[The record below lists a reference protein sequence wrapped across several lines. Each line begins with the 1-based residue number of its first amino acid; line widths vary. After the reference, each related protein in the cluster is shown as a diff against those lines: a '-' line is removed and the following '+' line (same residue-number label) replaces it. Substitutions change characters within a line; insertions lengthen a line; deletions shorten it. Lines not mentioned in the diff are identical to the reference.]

1 MTIKITSSKKIIF
14 CSSIFLLL
22 FTSTSSFSQVLE
34 VKGNSTIISN
44 GDTTPSLT
52 DFTDFG
58 TVASGNKFSRSFVLK
73 NTGTSTLNFPSTAT
87 SVVLS
92 GTMANQFGITTSV
105 VINPLSL
112 TADTYTII
120 EVSFNPSSAGTKN
133 ATLTIDPSNGSP
145 ATYSFAITGT
155 ATAAVTSDFTRTT
168 LSSSFNYPYTLIYGP
183 DNYLWLTERV
193 GKKVNRVHKTT
204 GVVDELLNISSLVYL
219 SGGQDGLLGMALHPN
234 LGKGTGEDY
243 VYIAYTYSTA
253 GKTGWTYPTNPT
265 APEKIINAAD
275 DATRRTK
282 IVRYTYSVASNNGTL
297 ASPLVLIEGLSGSN
311 DHNSGKLA
319 FGPDNKLY
327 YTIGDQGVNQF
338 GNKCNVSHAQ
348 DIPTL
353 AMLNSV
359 PPNYNYYEG
368 KTLRL
373 NLDGSIPDDN
383 PAINGIRSH
392 IYTYGHRNAQG
403 LVFGKNGKLYSS
415 EHGPKSD
422 DELNILQ
429 SGGNYG
435 WPYVSGYKD
444 NKNYEYCNWSSAA
457 NCSSLLFN
465 DYACGVGA
473 TSLTEISW
481 AGTFTN
487 PITTLYT
494 IDAGYN
500 FTGGWLTWPTIGPSS
515 AKIYEGFTS
524 EITGWDNSIFIT
536 ALKKGRVYRQK
547 LSSDGNTVLGDPEEL
562 FYTQNRYR
570 DIAFDPD
577 GKTIYIIT
585 DSGGTTSGPSGSS
598 SLTVIDLGK
607 ILVYTYSPAPLTCTI
622 PVPDVTTLATITNSC
637 SVASISPPTAT
648 NNCAG
653 TTGIVGL
660 TDTVFPITA
669 QGTTTV
675 VWKYNYGSGLTVTQ
689 NQTVIINSTTWDGNI
704 WSNGLPS
711 SQAAIFAADY
721 TISNDLSACSVT
733 VSNNANVIVNSY
745 VNVTLNGPITVSS
758 GSFTLNNNAN
768 LIQTTNANNS
778 GNIIVKRN
786 SSPLM
791 RLDYTLWS
799 SPVANQNLSNFSP
812 LTTST
817 RFYSYNTNTNFY
829 NTVANPSTTNFSD
842 GQGYLIR
849 MPNTH
854 PTIPTVWNGSF
865 TGVPHNGY
873 YSMTMSNGGATKR
886 FNLIGNP
893 YPSPINMAQ
902 FVTDNNT
909 KITGTLYFWRKT
921 NGIGTAY
928 CTWAGGTFVTN
939 GNTQTANPN
948 GVIQTGQGFFVEALN
963 ASTSLQFNNGQ
974 RVANAAGQFFKT
986 KQPVAD
992 RSTIWLNASNAQGDF
1007 SQMAV
1012 GYIPD
1017 ATLGVDFF
1025 DGKYYNDSEFA
1036 LNTLLDN
1043 EEYVIQGRPIPFDVS
1058 DVVPLAFKTT
1068 NAGSYNIA
1076 VDHTEG
1082 LFSGNQDIIL
1092 VDHLTGTETDLKSG
1106 GYTFAAAAGVNN
1118 ARFSLKYQKTLGN
1131 TQQILDENNI
1141 LVYKNKEAIHIK
1153 SSSTTIDNIKLYD
1166 ISGRHIFEKTNINA
1180 NETHIESAK
1189 FEKQILII
1197 KIVLDNNKLINKK
1210 VAN

>member
-14 CSSIFLLL
+14 CSSIIVLL
-22 FTSTSSFSQVLE
+22 FTSISSFSQVLE
-34 VKGNSTIISN
+34 VKGNNTMISN
-44 GDTTPSLT
+44 GDTTPSLI

-58 TVASGNKFSRSFVLK
+58 TVPSGNKFSRSFVLK
-73 NTGTSTLNFPSTAT
+73 NTGTSSLVFTA
-87 SVVLS
+87 SPVVIS
-92 GTMANQFGITTSV
+92 GDATASRFSITTSV
-105 VINPLSL
+105 IVTSRTL
-112 TADTYTII
+112 TANTYTII
-120 EVSFNPSSAGTKN
+120 EISYNPDTALTAGVSTATVTLNSNNISDSSFTFTIKGT
-133 ATLTIDPSNGSP
+133 P
-145 ATYSFAITGT
+145 
-155 ATAAVTSDFTRTT
+155 TAAVASDFTRTT
-168 LSSSFNYPYTLIYGP
+168 LSSTFNYPYSLIYGP

-204 GVVDELLNISSLVYL
+204 GAVDELLDLSSLVYRI
-219 SGGQDGLLGMALHPN
+219 GGQDGLLGMALHPN
-234 LGKGTGEDY
+234 LAQGTGEDY
-243 VYIAYTYSTA
+243 VYLAYTYGTTSANEST
-253 GKTGWTYPTNPT
+253 
-265 APEKIINAAD
+265 
-275 DATRRTK
+275 R
-282 IVRYTYSVASNNGTL
+282 IVRYTYSVTSNNGLL

-338 GNKCNVSHAQ
+338 DNKCNVNHAQ

-392 IYTYGHRNAQG
+392 IFTYGHRNAQG

-435 WPYVSGYKD
+435 WPFVSGYKD
-444 NKNYEYCNWSSAA
+444 NKNYEFCNWSTAPT
-457 NCSSLLFN
+457 CSSLSFN
-465 DYACGVGA
+465 DYACGAGA
-473 TSLTEISW
+473 TSLTEMSW

-494 IDAGYN
+494 IDSGYN

-524 EITGWDNSIFIT
+524 EIPGWDNSIFIT

-547 LSSDGNTVLGDPEEL
+547 LSSDGNTVVGEPEEL

-598 SLTVIDLGK
+598 SLTVVDLGK
-607 ILVYTYSPAPLTCTI
+607 ILVYTYSPAALTCGV
-622 PVPDVTTLATITNSC
+622 PVPDVTTLPTITNSC
-637 SVASISPPTAT
+637 SVASITPPTAT

-653 TTGIVGL
+653 TNGIVGL

-669 QGTTTV
+669 QGTTIV
-675 VWKYNYGSGLTVTQ
+675 VWKYSYGSGLTVTQ
-689 NQTVIINSTTWDGNI
+689 NQTVIINSTTWDGNT

-733 VSNNANVIVNSY
+733 VSNNANVTVNSN

-873 YSMTMSNGGATKR
+873 YSMAMSNGGATKR

-921 NGIGTAY
+921 NGVGTAY

-939 GNTQTANPN
+939 GNIQTANPN

-963 ASTSLQFNNGQ
+963 NSTSLQFNNGQ
-974 RVANAAGQFFKT
+974 RVANTTGQFFKT

-1012 GYIPD
+1012 GYIPE
-1017 ATLGVDFF
+1017 ATLGVDTF

-1043 EEYVIQGRPIPFDVS
+1043 EEYVIQGRPKPFDVS
-1058 DVVPLAFKTT
+1058 DIVPLAFKTT

-1076 VDHTEG
+1076 IDHTEG

-1106 GYTFAAAAGVNN
+1106 GYTFAATAGVNN

-1180 NETHIESAK
+1180 NETHIEIAK
-1189 FEKQILII
+1189 FGKQILIL
-1197 KIVLDNNKLINKK
+1197 KIVLDNDKLISKK
-1210 VAN
+1210 VEN

>member
-1 MTIKITSSKKIIF
+1 MTQKTTSFPKI
-14 CSSIFLLL
+14 LL
-22 FTSTSSFSQVLE
+22 FASIIVLFFNSNNSFSQVLE
-34 VKGNSTIISN
+34 VKGNGISIPDNTST
-44 GDTTPSLT
+44 TTNYI
-52 DFTDFG
+52 DFG
-58 TVASGNKFSRSFVLK
+58 TVPSGNKFSRSFVLK
-73 NTGTSTLNFPSTAT
+73 NIGTSNLIFSGEKVALSNTTDFSITTNVVVSSNTLTANT
-87 SVVLS
+87 YLIIEISYNPTTTS
-92 GTMANQFGITTSV
+92 GTQTSRVTITSNS
-105 VINPLSL
+105 IPAGSSS
-112 TADTYTII
+112 YT
-120 EVSFNPSSAGTKN
+120 FN
-133 ATLTIDPSNGSP
+133 L
-145 ATYSFAITGT
+145 TGT
-155 ATAAVTSDFTRTT
+155 ATAAVASDFTRTT
-168 LSSSFNYPYTLIYGP
+168 LSSTFNYPYSLIYGP

-234 LGKGTGEDY
+234 LGEGTGEDY
-243 VYIAYTYSTA
+243 VYIAYTYSTVN

-265 APEKIINAAD
+265 DPQKIVNAAD

-282 IVRYTYSVASNNGTL
+282 IVRYTYSVTSTDGTL
-297 ASPLVLIEGLSGSN
+297 ASPLVVMEGLSGSN
-311 DHNSGKLA
+311 DHNSGKLS
-319 FGPDNKLY
+319 FGPDSKLY

-338 GNKCNVSHAQ
+338 GNKCNVNRSQ

-353 AMLNSV
+353 SMLNSV
-359 PPNYNYYEG
+359 PPNYEYYQG

-444 NKNYEYCNWSSAA
+444 NKNYEYCNWSTAPT
-457 NCSSLLFN
+457 CSSLSFN
-465 DYACGVGA
+465 DYACGAGA
-473 TSLTEISW
+473 TSLTEMSW
-481 AGTFTN
+481 AGTFTT
-487 PITTLYT
+487 PVTTLYT

-524 EITGWDNSIFIT
+524 EIPGWDNSIFIT

-547 LSSDGNTVLGDPEEL
+547 LSADGNTVVGEPEEL

-598 SLTVIDLGK
+598 SLTVVDLGK
-607 ILVYTYSPAPLTCTI
+607 VLVYTYSPAALTCTI
-622 PVPDVTTLATITNSC
+622 PVPDVTTLPTITNSC
-637 SVASISPPTAT
+637 SVASIAPPTAT

-653 TTGIVGL
+653 TAGIVGL
-660 TDTVFPITA
+660 TDTIFPITTP
-669 QGTTTV
+669 GTTTV
-675 VWKYNYGSGLTVTQ
+675 TWKYNYGNGLSLTQ
-689 NQTVIINSTTWDGNI
+689 NQTVTITSTTWNGTT

-711 SQAAIFAADY
+711 SQAAIFESDY
-721 TISNDLSACSVT
+721 TITTDLSACSLT
-733 VSNNANVIVNSY
+733 VSNNANVTVNPN
-745 VNVTLNGPITVSS
+745 VNVTLNGPLTVSS

-778 GNIIVKRN
+778 GNIIVIRN

-799 SPVANQNLSNFSP
+799 APVANQNLSNFSP
-812 LTTST
+812 LTTTT
-817 RFYSYNTNTNFY
+817 RFYTYTTNTNLY
-829 NTVANPSTTNFSD
+829 TAIANPSTTNFTE

-854 PTIPTVWNGSF
+854 PATPTVWNGTF

-873 YSMTMSNGGATKR
+873 YPITMTNGGATKR
-886 FNLIGNP
+886 FNLVGNP

-921 NGIGTAY
+921 NGAGTAY

-939 GNTQTANPN
+939 SNAQTIDPN

-974 RVANAAGQFFKT
+974 RVSNTTGQFFKIT
-986 KQPVAD
+986 QAVAD
-992 RSTIWLNASNAQGDF
+992 RSTIWLNATNAQGDF

-1012 GYIPD
+1012 AYIPD
-1017 ATLGVDFF
+1017 ATQGVDTY
-1025 DGKYYNDSEFA
+1025 DGKYYNDSAFA
-1036 LNTLLDN
+1036 LNSQLDN
-1043 EEYVIQGRPIPFDVS
+1043 EEYVIQGRASPFDAA
-1058 DVVPLAFKTT
+1058 DVVPLVFKTT
-1068 NAGSYNIA
+1068 TAGSYTIA
-1076 VDHTEG
+1076 IDHVEG
-1082 LFSGNQDIIL
+1082 LFMDTQDIIL
-1092 VDHLTGTETDLKSG
+1092 VDNLTGTETDLKSS
-1106 GYTFAAAAGVNN
+1106 GYTFAALAGIDNS
-1118 ARFSLKYQKTLGN
+1118 RFTLKYQKTLGKPE
-1131 TQQILDENNI
+1131 QVLDENNV
-1141 LVYKNKEAIHIK
+1141 LVYKSNGAIHIK
-1153 SSSTTIDNIKLYD
+1153 SGITNIDNVQLFD
-1166 ISGRHIFEKTNINA
+1166 ISGRFIFEKTKINA
-1180 NETHIESAK
+1180 NETSIESGE
-1189 FEKQILII
+1189 FGLQIIVVKII
-1197 KIVLDNNKLINKK
+1197 LENQKIVSKK
-1210 VAN
+1210 IEN

>member
-1 MTIKITSSKKIIF
+1 MTLKITSSKKIIF
-14 CSSIFLLL
+14 CLSIFALLFSSI
-22 FTSTSSFSQVLE
+22 SSFSQVLE
-34 VKGNSTIISN
+34 VKGNNTIITN
-44 GDTTPSLT
+44 GDTTPTLT

-58 TVASGNKFSRSFVLK
+58 TVPSGNKVSKSFVLK
-73 NTGTSTLNFPSTAT
+73 NTGTSSLVFTSSPAPVTISAGTFAT
-87 SVVLS
+87 RFS
-92 GTMANQFGITTSV
+92 ITTSV
-105 VINPLSL
+105 IVSSNTL
-112 TADTYTII
+112 TPSTYTII
-120 EVSFNPSSAGTKN
+120 EISYNPDIALTAGASTATVTLNSNNISDSSFTFTIKGT
-133 ATLTIDPSNGSP
+133 P
-145 ATYSFAITGT
+145 
-155 ATAAVTSDFTRTT
+155 TAAVISDFTRTT
-168 LSSSFNYPYTLIYGP
+168 LSSTFNAPYTLIYGP

-204 GVVDELLNISSLVYL
+204 GIVDELLDLSLLVYRI
-219 SGGQDGLLGMALHPN
+219 GGQDGLLGMVLHPN

-243 VYIAYTYSTA
+243 VYLAYTYGTTSANEST
-253 GKTGWTYPTNPT
+253 
-265 APEKIINAAD
+265 
-275 DATRRTK
+275 R
-282 IVRYTYSVASNNGTL
+282 IVRYTYSIASNNGTL

-338 GNKCNVSHAQ
+338 DNKCEVNRAQ

-392 IYTYGHRNAQG
+392 IFTYGHRNAQG

-435 WPYVSGYKD
+435 WPFISGYKD
-444 NKNYEYCNWSSAA
+444 NKNYEYCNWSTAV
-457 NCSSLLFN
+457 NCSSLAFS

-487 PITTLYT
+487 PIATLYT

-524 EITGWDNSIFIT
+524 EIPGWDNSIFIT

-547 LSSDGNTVLGDPEEL
+547 LSADGSTVLGDAEEL

-585 DSGGTTSGPSGSS
+585 DSSGTTSGPSGSS
-598 SLTVIDLGK
+598 SLTIVDLGK
-607 ILVYTYSPAPLTCTI
+607 ILVYTYSPATLTCAV
-622 PVPDVTTLATITNSC
+622 PVPDVATLSTITNSC
-637 SVASISPPTAT
+637 SIASITPPTAT

-653 TTGIVGL
+653 LNGIVGI
-660 TDTVFPITA
+660 TNTIFPITL

-675 VWKYNYGSGLTVTQ
+675 VWKYSYGSGLSVTQ
-689 NQTVIINSTTWDGNI
+689 NQTVIINSTTWDGNT
-704 WSNGLPS
+704 WSNGLPG
-711 SQAAIFAADY
+711 SQAAIITADY
-721 TISNDLSACSVT
+721 TISANLSACSLT
-733 VSNNANVIVNSY
+733 VNNNANVIVNSNA
-745 VNVTLNGPITVSS
+745 NVTLNGPLTVNS

-799 SPVANQNLSNFSP
+799 SPVANQNLSNFSH
-812 LTTST
+812 LTDIT
-817 RFYSYNTNTNFY
+817 RFYNYNTITSFY
-829 NTVANPSTTNFSD
+829 AAVANPTTTNFNN

-854 PTIPTVWNGSF
+854 PAIPTAWNGSF
-865 TGVPHNGY
+865 TGIPHNGY
-873 YSMTMSNGGATKR
+873 YPVTMTNGGATKR
-886 FNLIGNP
+886 FNLVGNP
-893 YPSPINMAQ
+893 YPSPITIAQ
-902 FVTDNNT
+902 FVSDNNT

-921 NGIGTAY
+921 NGAGTAY

-939 GNTQTANPN
+939 SNAQTINPM
-948 GVIQTGQGFFVEALN
+948 GIIQTGQGFFVEALN
-963 ASTSLQFNNGQ
+963 TSTSLQFNNGQ
-974 RVANAAGQFFKT
+974 RISNITGQFFKT
-986 KQPVAD
+986 KEIVAD
-992 RSTIWLNASNAQGDF
+992 RSTIWLNASNDLGAF

-1017 ATLGVDFF
+1017 GTLGADLF

-1036 LNTLLDN
+1036 LNSLIDN
-1043 EEYVIQGRPIPFDVS
+1043 EEYVIQGRPSPFDVT
-1058 DVVPLAFKTT
+1058 DVVPLVFKTT
-1068 NAGSYNIA
+1068 NAGNYTIA
-1076 VDHTEG
+1076 IDHVEG
-1082 LFSGNQDIIL
+1082 LFSTNQDIIL
-1092 VDHLTGTETDLKSG
+1092 VDNITGIETNLKSN
-1106 GYTFAAAAGVNN
+1106 GYAFAATAGVHRS
-1118 ARFSLKYQKTLGN
+1118 RFSLVYQKTLSKN
-1131 TQQILDENNI
+1131 QPVLDENNVS
-1141 LVYKNKEAIHIK
+1141 VYKSKGIIFIK
-1153 SSSTTIDNIKLYD
+1153 SSQFAIDNVKIFD
-1166 ISGRHIFEKTNINA
+1166 ISGRLIFEKTKANAKEIN
-1180 NETHIESAK
+1180 IESLK
-1189 FEKQILII
+1189 FGNQVLII
-1197 KIVLDNNKLINKK
+1197 KISSGELMMVQKI
-1210 VAN
+1210 AN